1 MFVTMLSSL
10 VVALQLALL
19 VALVTKYLR
28 TRDAGFVWLGVALIV
43 WPLASWLLNWGVR
56 VQINSSLRGHRAG
69 FFPFTL
75 IQSGE
80 VTPGEFAMSFT
91 LLDRTIS
98 VALLLIAVLVLARR
112 KHEARAADAQVE
124 TGS

>member
-28 TRDAGFVWLGVALIV
+28 TRDAGFVWLGVAVIV

-80 VTPGEFAMSFT
+80 VTPGEFSMSFT

-112 KHEARAADAQVE
+112 KREARAADAQVE